1 MITILTND
9 IETNS
14 FMGLITDKQKKS
26 HRMNFGREIF
36 ANVESK
42 EVLRN
47 LAIATVV
54 IVMGLTAGSISQ
66 QKMEFAQYST
76 PATQAAV

>member
-1 MITILTND
+1 MNTIFTND
-9 IETNS
+9 IEVNS
-14 FMGLITDKQKKS
+14 FMGLITDTQKKN
-26 HRMNFGREIF
+26 RRVFFGRIVL
-36 ANVESK
+36 AGVESK

-54 IVMGLTAGSISQ
+54 IVMGLAAGSISQ

-76 PATQAAV
+76 PVAKAAV